1 MYYKYHKVH
10 FKCGGSCIDSQQWII
25 KKKATIN
32 PKNKDDKGFQ
42 CAVIV
47 EINCGETNQN
57 LEKISNIKP
66 FIALNNFYIKEKD
79 ICTA

>member
-42 CAVIV
+42 YAVTVAIK
-47 EINCGETNQN
+47 CGETNWYP
-57 LEKISNIKP
+57 EKISNIKP
-66 FIALNNFYIKEKD
+66 FIALNNLYIKGKD
-79 ICTA
+79 LCAA

>member
-10 FKCGGSCIDSQQWII
+10 FKCGGSCIDSQDWII

-42 CAVIV
+42 YAVIV
-47 EINCGETNQN
+47 EINCGETN
-57 LEKISNIKP
+57 
-66 FIALNNFYIKEKD
+66 
-79 ICTA
+79 

>member
-10 FKCGGSCIDSQQWII
+10 FKCGGSCIDSQDWKI

-57 LEKISNIKP
+57 LENISNIKP